1 MRPLF
6 FFLLIFIKKY
16 YIIKEKEKVINSMP
30 SFVKSKYSNEF
41 NSELRVRTLGV
52 LADAE
57 RALTIQE
64 ICNSDL
70 TLVNQTPQKMARVL
84 NELVEA
90 GFATKSKVNNRVA
103 YKTIGD
109 SVNG

>member
-1 MRPLF
+1 
-6 FFLLIFIKKY
+6 
-16 YIIKEKEKVINSMP
+16 MP

-41 NSELRVRTLGV
+41 NSELRVRALSV
-52 LADAE
+52 LANAE

-90 GFATKSKVNNRVA
+90 GFAIKGKRDNKVT
-103 YKTIGD
+103 YKAIGD

>member
-1 MRPLF
+1 
-6 FFLLIFIKKY
+6 
-16 YIIKEKEKVINSMP
+16 MP
-30 SFVKSKYSNEF
+30 SFVKSKDSNEF
-41 NSELRVRTLGV
+41 NSEVRVGALSV

-70 TLVNQTPQKMARVL
+70 TLVTQTPQKMARVL

-90 GFATKSKVNNRVA
+90 GFATKGKVNNRVT
-103 YKTIGD
+103 YRTIG
-109 SVNG
+109 SVIDG

>member
-1 MRPLF
+1 
-6 FFLLIFIKKY
+6 
-16 YIIKEKEKVINSMP
+16 MP

-41 NSELRVRTLGV
+41 NSELRVRALGV

-70 TLVNQTPQKMARVL
+70 TLINQTPQKMARVL

-90 GFATKSKVNNRVA
+90 GFATKNKVNNRVA